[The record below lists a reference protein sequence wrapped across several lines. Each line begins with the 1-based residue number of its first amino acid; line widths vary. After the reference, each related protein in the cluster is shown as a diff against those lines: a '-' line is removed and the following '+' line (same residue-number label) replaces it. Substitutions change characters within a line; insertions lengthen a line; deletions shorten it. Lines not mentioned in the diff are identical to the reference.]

1 VYATERKTLKRE
13 DGVPENLRWR
23 EGGQVL
29 QPRDH
34 ALLGWG
40 YGIHKSAATP
50 RFRNELGR
58 EKLCGY
64 EA

>member
-1 VYATERKTLKRE
+1 MYATERKTLKRE

-23 EGGQVL
+23 EGRQVL

-34 ALLGWG
+34 ALPWVGDTQSRG
-40 YGIHKSAATP
+40 DPAVQERVTQG
-50 RFRNELGR
+50 EVG
-58 EKLCGY
+58 GY

>member
-1 VYATERKTLKRE
+1 MYATERKTLRRD

-23 EGGQVL
+23 EGRQVL

-34 ALLGWG
+34 AL
-40 YGIHKSAATP
+40 SV
-50 RFRNELGR
+50 GR
-58 EKLCGY
+58 DTQSRGDPAVQERVKQGEAGGY